1 MVAKMAGIL
10 FVVFFLLSVTNS
22 HDLFLGYPDVSS
34 KLIYS
39 KIHQE
44 NPAIW
49 VRSESFTVN
58 CSRNEV
64 INAIKIADL
73 RDDKWGECYIK
84 GGGIGEKFVKIEL
97 DSPSVFRGYNFWVEV
112 YAIETNYFLYNH
124 GKK

>member
-1 MVAKMAGIL
+1 MPCLVPFIGLLFLSLAK
-10 FVVFFLLSVTNS
+10 S
-22 HDLFLGYPDVSS
+22 HDLFLGFPDVSS

-39 KIHQE
+39 KVLQE

-49 VRSESFTVN
+49 VRSETITVN

-64 INAIKIADL
+64 INAIKVLDL
-73 RDDKWGECYIK
+73 RQDKWGECYIK
-84 GGGIGEKFVKIEL
+84 GGGIGEKYVKIEL

-112 YAIETNYFLYNH
+112 YAIETNNFLYNH